1 MTPSGIG
8 HQIGWSS
15 SAWTAVT
22 SMAATPRIFYTDG
35 SASPNPGPG
44 GYAVIEQGKPVA
56 LGSEPGN
63 TTNIRMEGMALIAAM
78 QLAGA
83 EECEIHTDS
92 EFWVNV
98 LTKWAPGWAAKGW
111 RKSSGPIKI
120 PPCSRSSSGCA
131 ATTAMS
137 KMSWPTNGL
146 TEHELGSALEE
157 NEQQETGHSDRFF
170 SYGGSG
176 CEIA

>member
-1 MTPSGIG
+1 
-8 HQIGWSS
+8 
-15 SAWTAVT
+15 
-22 SMAATPRIFYTDG
+22 MAATPRIFYTDG

-92 EFWVNV
+92 EFWVNA
-98 LTKWAPGWAAKGW
+98 LTKW
-111 RKSSGPIKI
+111 
-120 PPCSRSSSGCA
+120 
-131 ATTAMS
+131 
-137 KMSWPTNGL
+137 
-146 TEHELGSALEE
+146 LGSQGLAQEQRAHQESRARARSLCALYHCSAEAHLGTRS
-157 NEQQETGHSDRFF
+157 QRP
-170 SYGGSG
+170 
-176 CEIA
+176 

>member
-1 MTPSGIG
+1 MVV
-8 HQIGWSS
+8 
-15 SAWTAVT
+15 A
-22 SMAATPRIFYTDG
+22 PRIFYTDG

-98 LTKWAPGWAAKGW
+98 LTKWAPGWAAKG
-111 RKSSGPIKI
+111 
-120 PPCSRSSSGCA
+120 
-131 ATTAMS
+131 
-137 KMSWPTNGL
+137 
-146 TEHELGSALEE
+146 
-157 NEQQETGHSDRFF
+157 
-170 SYGGSG
+170 
-176 CEIA
+176 